1 MCIKYVCERVSWE
14 DWGMGKSRAK
24 GKGFGTRG
32 AFRTL
37 RQGEIF
43 EHSDV
48 AIIPF
53 QVHKCRAVQ
62 DS

>member
-1 MCIKYVCERVSWE
+1 
-14 DWGMGKSRAK
+14 MGKSRAK
-24 GKGFGTRG
+24 GKGFGTKG

-53 QVHKCRAVQ
+53 KVHKCRAVQ

>member
-1 MCIKYVCERVSWE
+1 
-14 DWGMGKSRAK
+14 MGKSRAK

-32 AFRTL
+32 DFRTL
-37 RQGEIF
+37 RQGEIL

-53 QVHKCRAVQ
+53 KVHKRLWVVQ